1 MDIMEGKTMSKEN
14 DEIVIDLGKYLN
26 ICARAF
32 NRFKKYIIAIIIL
45 CIAVSVAA
53 VFFTTDLTYSSE
65 AVLVA
70 KEENKT
76 NIFYSDDDE
85 NSLNDTVSKLLTGPV
100 MRETITKKLERK
112 TVPGTVSIS
121 QVEDTNL
128 IKMTVTSSDKKD
140 AYKVAKCIIENYE
153 DVLKYTITD
162 VSLVVMDEPQLAEK
176 PDNPPDY
183 MKGILMGLMAGI
195 VINCGMLF
203 LFAFFRNTV
212 LDSDDIKEKLKL
224 DTIASVPSL
233 RFNKEVKNLLVSSK
247 DIQYSMRKAFYDLR
261 IVLEHSKRKKG
272 NKVFLF
278 TSAMPGEGK
287 TLCALNSAI
296 SLAKGNAR
304 AVIVDLDLRK
314 PAVDIIFDGEKKKY
328 SVQDYIKGRAGADEI
343 TYHYEQGNIDVI
355 TGGEP
360 TDFAPELLESE
371 KLDELLQVLR
381 ERYDYVILDLPP
393 LYGIQDA
400 LVAGR
405 LADSAIVVVKQDFS
419 KINDIINLVDELG
432 KNAKSIEGVILNQ
445 VKITVFEDGYYKKPY
460 KYGYQYGYGY
470 ERSSEK
476 YYRE

>member
-1 MDIMEGKTMSKEN
+1 MDIMEVKTMNNEN

-32 NRFKKYIIAIIIL
+32 KRFRKYIAAIIIL
-45 CIAVSVAA
+45 CIAFSVAA

-76 NIFYSDDDE
+76 NVFYSEDDE

-100 MRETITKKLERK
+100 MRELITKKLERDS
-112 TVPGTVSIS
+112 VPGQISTS

-128 IKMTVTSSDKKD
+128 IKMTVTSSDKND
-140 AYKVAKCIIENYE
+140 AYDVAKCILENYE
-153 DVLKYTITD
+153 DVIRYTIND

-183 MKGILMGLMAGI
+183 IKGILMGLMAGV
-195 VINCGMLF
+195 VINCGILF

-212 LDSDDIKEKLKL
+212 LDSEDIKEKIKL
-224 DTIASVPSL
+224 ETIASVPSL
-233 RFNKEVKNLLVSSK
+233 RFNKEVRNLLVSSK

-287 TLCALNSAI
+287 TLCAINSAI
-296 SLAKGNAR
+296 SLAKGNAGT
-304 AVIVDLDLRK
+304 VVVDLDLRK
-314 PAVDIIFDGEKKKY
+314 PAVSEIFAENENRLNIR
-328 SVQDYIKGRAGADEI
+328 DYIEGNASVEDVI
-343 TYHYEQGNIDVI
+343 TRYEQGNIDVI
-355 TGGEP
+355 AGGEP

-371 KLDELLQVLR
+371 KLDELISALR
-381 ERYDYVILDLPP
+381 EKYDYVILDLPP

-405 LADSAIVVVKQDFS
+405 LADSAIVVVKQDYS
-419 KINDIINLVDELG
+419 KINDILNLVDELG
-432 KNAKSIEGVILNQ
+432 KNVKSVEGVILNQ
-445 VKITVFEDGYYKKPY
+445 VKITVFEDGYNRKSY

-470 ERSSEK
+470 GRNSEK